1 MFYSKTMIFLQ
12 TNWILAF
19 VCAFTFFGAGKAEAK
34 GGGADHGFLWGGMS
48 VVTSAVLIELFHA
61 GWFLVLLGQ
70 AGLFI
75 GIGIFRATRD
85 R

>member
-1 MFYSKTMIFLQ
+1 MIFLQ
-12 TNWILAF
+12 THWILAF

-34 GGGADHGFLWGGMS
+34 GGGPDHAFLWAGLS
-48 VVTSAVLIELFHA
+48 VVTSAVFIELFDA

-75 GIGIFRATRD
+75 GIGIFRAMRD

>member
-1 MFYSKTMIFLQ
+1 MIFLQ

-19 VCAFTFFGAGKAEAK
+19 VCAFIFFGAGKAEAK
-34 GGGADHGFLWGGMS
+34 GGGSDNGFLWAGLS
-48 VVTSAVLIELFHA
+48 IATSAVFIRFFDA

-70 AGLFI
+70 AGMFL
-75 GIGIFRATRD
+75 GIGIFRALRD